1 MMQPAEK
8 AEHNAAGLAVLVASY
23 CAVSSTLLIINKAAL
38 IYYPFPNMVLFLQL
52 ASSALVAFLIEVKQ
66 GTAETVLT
74 WDNIAASI
82 PVSVSFFLGVFTSI
96 NALKHIN
103 VDTMIVVK
111 TCTPVMVAV
120 AEWGFRD
127 YALPGPRTWLSLVAV
142 VVSTTASLSMHISD
156 ITAAGAAW
164 VGIWFVVVVF
174 NMIYSAHYAST
185 VKLTANGRVLCENLI
200 SCFPVATAVVAW
212 EVMKP
217 EILDGLLSP
226 GGWWVALSCL
236 VGFGMSWF
244 GWALRQ
250 EVSALTYTVIGVLN
264 KLFTVAMNHS
274 IWDRHG
280 SVSSSALLCLGIMA
294 GAFYKPP
301 FPSSTKRQPW
311 QKAVGLCIAA
321 LALLAMVSTGV
332 MLGKSVEGN
341 VGITALL
348 ADADVTLK
356 ATPTTATERSLLHEI
371 TPLRLGALPIIWH
384 NQS

>member
-1 MMQPAEK
+1 MQMADADK
-8 AEHNAAGLAVLVASY
+8 AERKKAKLAVLVASY

-38 IYYPFPNMVLFLQL
+38 VYYPYPNMVLLLQL
-52 ASSALVAFLIEVKQ
+52 ASSALVAFLIEVKH

-74 WDNIAASI
+74 WDNIAASV
-82 PVSVSFFLGVFTSI
+82 PVSASFFLGVFTSI

-127 YALPGPRTWLSLVAV
+127 YALPEPRTWLSLVAV

-156 ITAAGAAW
+156 ITAAGAVW
-164 VGIWFVVVVF
+164 VAIWFVVVVF

-200 SCFPVATAVVAW
+200 SCFPVATVVLAW
-212 EVMKP
+212 EAMKP
-217 EILDGLLSP
+217 GILDGLLSF

-250 EVSALTYTVIGVLN
+250 NVSALTYTVIGVLN

-280 SVSSSALLCLGIMA
+280 SVSSSGLLCMGIMA
-294 GAFYKPP
+294 GAFYRPP
-301 FPSSTKRQPW
+301 LPSISKRRRL
-311 QKAVGLCIAA
+311 QKIAGLCMAA
-321 LALLAMVSTGV
+321 LALATMVLTGV
-332 MLGKSVEGN
+332 VLGNFISGAHYSMSSRIEQH
-341 VGITALL
+341 IATARLL
-348 ADADVTLK
+348 LD
-356 ATPTTATERSLLHEI
+356 RSR
-371 TPLRLGALPIIWH
+371 TVAGPLFRPRPFAIGV
-384 NQS
+384 